1 MDGPAAATLAYPDD
15 WRSAIQHTPP
25 GKQPRCTLTLSCL
38 NTNSGNSYDRSGG
51 AMNIRVSGAVVALA
65 VGVWATT
72 PIGAHHT
79 VAAVYDATKT
89 VTLSG
94 TVTQVDWQF
103 PHIIFHVDVKDAD
116 GSTISWDGETVN
128 PQGMRR
134 HGLTPDFVKAGDAVS
149 MEVLVA
155 KDGTRHA
162 ALETITT
169 PTGTTYLSMVAR

>member
-1 MDGPAAATLAYPDD
+1 
-15 WRSAIQHTPP
+15 
-25 GKQPRCTLTLSCL
+25 
-38 NTNSGNSYDRSGG
+38 
-51 AMNIRVSGAVVALA
+51 MNIRFSGVIVALA
-65 VGVWATT
+65 LTVSATT

-94 TVTQVDWQF
+94 IVTQVDWQF
-103 PHIIFHVDVKDAD
+103 PHIIFHIDVKNGD
-116 GSTISWDGETVN
+116 GSTTSWDVETVN

-134 HGLTPDFVKAGDAVS
+134 HGLTQDFVKAGDSIS
-149 MEVLVA
+149 MDVLVA

-169 PTGTTYLSMVAR
+169 PSGTSYLSMVPH

>member
-1 MDGPAAATLAYPDD
+1 
-15 WRSAIQHTPP
+15 
-25 GKQPRCTLTLSCL
+25 
-38 NTNSGNSYDRSGG
+38 
-51 AMNIRVSGAVVALA
+51 MNIRISRAVVALA
-65 VGVWATT
+65 LTVSATT

-94 TVTQVDWQF
+94 IVTQVDWQF
-103 PHIIFHVDVKDAD
+103 PHIIFHMDAKNAD
-116 GSTISWDGETVN
+116 GSTTSWDVETVN

-134 HGLTPDFVKAGDAVS
+134 HGLTEEFVKAGDSVR

-169 PTGTTYLSMVAR
+169 STATTHLSMVPR